1 MEEQLCKNSSP
12 TGCFPASEAKIM
24 ELAVQHTQCKL
35 GARTQDGE
43 EKEKTEGPIFLLS
56 EKLKNKW
63 V

>member
-1 MEEQLCKNSSP
+1 
-12 TGCFPASEAKIM
+12 M